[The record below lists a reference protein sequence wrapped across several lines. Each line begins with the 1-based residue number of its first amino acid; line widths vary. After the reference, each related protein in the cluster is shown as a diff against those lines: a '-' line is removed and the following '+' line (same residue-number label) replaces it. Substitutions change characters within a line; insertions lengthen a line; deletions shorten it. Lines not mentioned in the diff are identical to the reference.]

1 MVFKSKQTQSKSAI
15 DTQERKAFQKKV
27 EILIRAVDKIYP
39 SMKVLMLRSFVQG
52 IFVAL
57 GSTIGFAIVLGILA
71 LILNQLQA
79 IPFFDRAIENY
90 QLDKVIQDQQLLE

>member
-1 MVFKSKQTQSKSAI
+1 MVFKSKQTITKTAI

-39 SMKVLMLRSFVQG
+39 SMKVLMFRSFVQG

-57 GSTIGFAIVLGILA
+57 GSTVGLALVLGILA
-71 LILNQLQA
+71 VVLHQLQA
-79 IPFFDRAIENY
+79 IPIIDQAIKNT
-90 QLDKVIQDQQLLE
+90 QLDRVIEEQQRRE